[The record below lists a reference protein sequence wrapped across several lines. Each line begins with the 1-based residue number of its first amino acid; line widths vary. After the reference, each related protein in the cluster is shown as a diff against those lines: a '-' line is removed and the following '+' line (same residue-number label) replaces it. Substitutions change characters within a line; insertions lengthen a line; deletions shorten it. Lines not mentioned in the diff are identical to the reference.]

1 MVLDASMDIGTD
13 HRSYSDVDSTVNTND
28 TLFEFHHMT
37 ALGLGILAMLAIGGA
52 YAAFRI
58 HRQNV
63 FRVKKR
69 HQLAITYLG
78 KRQRHLTDASE
89 YYAEEGQGRSFRGN
103 RGSSAG
109 RRGSSGS
116 MYTYPPKK

>member
-13 HRSYSDVDSTVNTND
+13 HRSYSNVDSTVITNV
-28 TLFEFHHMT
+28 TLFEFHHVT

-52 YAAFRI
+52 YTAFPI
-58 HRQNV
+58 HRRIV
-63 FRVKKR
+63 TRVKKR

-78 KRQRHLTDASE
+78 KRHVTDMSDYDAK
-89 YYAEEGQGRSFRGN
+89 EGQGRSYRGN
-103 RGSSAG
+103 RGSSTG